1 MNYDAFKSRPDTFCD
16 MISQTQVTGYDLQAI
31 GKNIAACDVQKG
43 AKALK
48 SVSIERV
55 IKGRR

>member
-1 MNYDAFKSRPDTFCD
+1 MNYEVFRLRPDTLCD

-31 GKNIAACDVQKG
+31 GKSTVACDVQKG

-48 SVSIERV
+48 SVSIERA